1 MSYEYEEVDGRKI
14 RVRPREI
21 NTEVDADGYFHR
33 QPNRFTEG
41 FGEGRN
47 PIEAGRYHLVWA
59 KLCHWSNRASIVRE
73 LLGLE
78 DAVTVNLV
86 NHGKH
91 EKNLGWEFVY
101 DENFTDPE
109 LGIRFLSEAYYKADE
124 DYDGRTT
131 VPALIDKQ
139 TGKVVNND
147 YNKLTNYFEV
157 EFRPFHKQDAP
168 DLYPVGLR
176 ERIDRMNEWLF
187 DNVNNAVYRA
197 SFARSKEAHF
207 DAFNAFYAALDL
219 LEKRLSERRFLFG
232 DYITDADV
240 RLYVT
245 LARLDIRYTHQLGH
259 TKKRLVDYPNLWGY
273 ARDLW
278 EIPAFRNNTYF
289 KSFANPKRG
298 TGGAF
303 ETFNARFLDEID
315 LEKYWGAPHGRQSLS
330 GDPANKWITEK

>member
-1 MSYEYEEVDGRKI
+1 MSYEYEVVDGRRI
-14 RVRPREI
+14 RVRPREV

-41 FGEGRN
+41 FGEGKN
-47 PIEAGRYHLVWA
+47 PVEAGRYHLVWA

-78 DAVTVNLV
+78 EAISVNLV
-86 NHGKH
+86 NHGRH

-109 LGIRFLSEAYYKADE
+109 LGIRFLSEAYYAAD
-124 DYDGRTT
+124 DSYDGRTT
-131 VPALIDKQ
+131 VPALIDKT

-147 YNKLTNYFEV
+147 YNRLTNYFEV
-157 EFRPFHKQDAP
+157 EFRPFHKPGAP
-168 DLYPVGLR
+168 DLYPEELR
-176 ERIDRMNEWLF
+176 GRIDRMNKWLF

-207 DAFNAFYAALDL
+207 DAFYAFYAALDL

-240 RLYVT
+240 GSMLPLQGWISDIHISSATPKSALWIIPISGAMPVTFGRSRLLGT
-245 LARLDIRYTHQLGH
+245 TPISRALQIPSIR
-259 TKKRLVDYPNLWGY
+259 
-273 ARDLW
+273 W
-278 EIPAFRNNTYF
+278 EVPLRPSMRVSSM
-289 KSFANPKRG
+289 K
-298 TGGAF
+298 
-303 ETFNARFLDEID
+303 
-315 LEKYWGAPHGRQSLS
+315 
-330 GDPANKWITEK
+330 